1 MKGKAAVA
9 TCTARGR
16 KLRSWSS
23 EQGATVKREGKSF
36 PHAAQHNM
44 IEEIHCAGCGVAI
57 QTEDTKAPGYA
68 PKSALDREMVI
79 CQRCFKLKHYN
90 QIQDVSLS
98 DDDFVKILD
107 GIGQKDALVVKIVDI
122 FDFNGSWLPGL
133 HRFVGKNDVLLVGNK
148 ADLLPKSL
156 NPNRLMN
163 WMRQASKELGLRPV
177 DVHLISAKKGHG
189 VDELAEKIDYYR
201 KGRDVYVVGCTNVGK
216 STLINQVIKRF
227 GEEDEAVITVS
238 HFPGTTLDLIDI
250 PLDDNCNLYDTP
262 GIINHHQMAH
272 YVDAKDLK
280 LITPKKEIKPQVFQI
295 HPQQTLFFGGLARLD
310 YMEGNKRSFVIY
322 MSNELKVHRT
332 KLEKADD
339 LYANHNGELLS
350 PPNEKTREM
359 LPPLVRHEFSLRD
372 NMKTDIVFSGL
383 GWVAVHGKGGRVA
396 AYAPKGV
403 AVSLREALV

>member
-23 EQGATVKREGKSF
+23 EQGATVKREGISF

-280 LITPKKEIKPQVFQI
+280 LITPKKEIKP
-295 HPQQTLFFGGLARLD
+295 
-310 YMEGNKRSFVIY
+310 
-322 MSNELKVHRT
+322 
-332 KLEKADD
+332 
-339 LYANHNGELLS
+339 
-350 PPNEKTREM
+350 
-359 LPPLVRHEFSLRD
+359 
-372 NMKTDIVFSGL
+372 
-383 GWVAVHGKGGRVA
+383 
-396 AYAPKGV
+396 
-403 AVSLREALV
+403 